1 MHRVCQDGL
10 RTRMRLRPTIVVPAA
25 GPGRRFGGPPNK
37 LAQPFDGGTLLGC
50 TLRRAIAS
58 QLPVVVVTTAA
69 LAPLAGELLATR
81 DILVLDETEA
91 ARGLGATIAAGVS
104 ERSGA
109 PGWIVLP
116 GDMPLVQP
124 STLLAVAG
132 ALEQHAVVYAQHR
145 GRAGHPVA
153 FSAELYSELIQLN
166 GDDSPRRLMLRYPA
180 HGLEVDDAGVLLGVD
195 TPSDLDVLRKAAERA
210 TG

>member
-1 MHRVCQDGL
+1 
-10 RTRMRLRPTIVVPAA
+10 MRLRPTIVVPAA
-25 GPGRRFGGPPNK
+25 GPGRRFGGPLNK
-37 LAQPFDGGTLLGC
+37 LEHAFDGGTVLGT

-69 LAPLAGELLATR
+69 RVPLASALLATR
-81 DILVLDETEA
+81 DIVVLDEAEA
-91 ARGLGATIAAGVS
+91 ARGMGASIAAGVS

-116 GDMPLVQP
+116 GDMPLVLP
-124 STLLAVAG
+124 STLLAVGG
-132 ALEQHAVVYAQHR
+132 ALEQNAVVYAQHR
-145 GRAGHPVA
+145 GRAGQPVA

-180 HGLEVDDAGVLLGVD
+180 YGLEVDDAGVLLGVD
-195 TPSDLDVLRKAAERA
+195 TPADLEALRKAAEQT

>member
-1 MHRVCQDGL
+1 
-10 RTRMRLRPTIVVPAA
+10 MRLRPTIVVPAA
-25 GPGRRFGGPPNK
+25 GLGRRFGGPLNK
-37 LAQPFDGGTLLGC
+37 LEQAFDSGTVLGT
-50 TLRRAIAS
+50 TLRHAIAS

-69 LAPLAGELLATR
+69 RASLASALLATR
-81 DILVLDETEA
+81 DIVVLDEAEA
-91 ARGLGATIAAGVS
+91 ARGMGASIAAGVS

-109 PGWIVLP
+109 SGWIVLP
-116 GDMPLVQP
+116 GDMPLVLP

-132 ALEQHAVVYAQHR
+132 ALEQNAVVYAQHR

-195 TPSDLDVLRKAAERA
+195 TPADLETMRKAAEQA